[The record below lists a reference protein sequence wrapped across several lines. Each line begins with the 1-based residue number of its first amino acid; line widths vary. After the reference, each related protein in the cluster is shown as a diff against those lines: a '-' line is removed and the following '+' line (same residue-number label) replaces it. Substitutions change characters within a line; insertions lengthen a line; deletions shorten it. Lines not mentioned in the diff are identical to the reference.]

1 MDEEL
6 YTLLARVVLVTT
18 EIKAIKKSPMC
29 RNAGN
34 GENGEYGKK
43 LREGWRYKRV
53 PFKSGDFGKKIFR

>member
-1 MDEEL
+1 
-6 YTLLARVVLVTT
+6 
-18 EIKAIKKSPMC
+18 MC

-34 GENGEYGKK
+34 GENGENGKK